1 MNPSPDQPLATTT
14 CIIGGGPAGIMLGF
28 LLARAGIQVTVLEKH
43 TDFFRD
49 FRGDTIHPSTLELLY
64 ELGLLEK
71 FLALPHSQLN
81 HLSAFVG
88 GREFPI
94 ADFTHLPTH
103 AKFIALMPQWDFLNF
118 LAAEAAHFPTFTL
131 RMGWEATG
139 LLQQNGITTGVQANT
154 PDGPA
159 TIPAHLTIG
168 CDGRHPISRTAA
180 HLPLIDYGVPIDV
193 LWFRLARQ
201 PSDPEYGLGYINYG
215 RLIVLINRNDY
226 YQVGYIV
233 AKGTFPEIQH
243 AGLEAFHQSI
253 ERIVPFLSDRTSEID
268 TWDKVKLLTVE
279 VNRLQQWSS
288 PGLLCIG
295 DAAHAMSP
303 VGGIGINIALQDAV
317 ATANILTE
325 SLLSRRRH
333 PPRPRPRPALPRAR
347 RPQHPA
353 RPGLRPPHPQPSP
366 NQPRPSK
373 TPTPLKAP
381 NRHPRLPT
389 TPRPLRR
396 PRPTTPTHQNPQR
409 GYPTEIKPA
418 ERALPAEIELS
429 SRPKRSVVERPAG
442 CPPPVDA
449 TATMDRK

>member
-1 MNPSPDQPLATTT
+1 MSSATPAHEQSLATTT
-14 CIIGGGPAGIMLGF
+14 CIIGGGPAGIMLGY
-28 LLARAGIQVTVLEKH
+28 LLARAGVQVTVLEKH
-43 TDFFRD
+43 KDFFRD

-71 FLALPHSQLN
+71 FLTLPHSRIAQ
-81 HLSAFVG
+81 LSANVG
-88 GREFPI
+88 GQQFRI
-94 ADFTHLPTH
+94 ADFRHLPTH

-139 LLQQNGITTGVQANT
+139 LIQQNGTTTGVQALT
-154 PDGPA
+154 PGGPA

-168 CDGRHPISRTAA
+168 CDGRHAISRTSA
-180 HLPLIDYGVPIDV
+180 HLPLTDYHVPIDA
-193 LWFRLARQ
+193 LWFRLTRQ

-233 AKGTFPEIQH
+233 AKGTFPQIQTD
-243 AGLEAFHQSI
+243 GLTAFQQSI
-253 ERIVPFLSDRTSEID
+253 ERIIPFLAGRTAELDS
-268 TWDKVKLLTVE
+268 WDKVKLLTVE

-325 SLLSRRRH
+325 SLLTSGATPHDLARVQHYRERAVH
-333 PPRPRPRPALPRAR
+333 NTQRIQVAAHHILNRVLQNPGPVKPPFLLKLLTSIPNFQQLPARFVGLGLQ
-347 RPQHPA
+347 PQHI
-353 RPGLRPPHPQPSP
+353 H
-366 NQPRPSK
+366 
-373 TPTPLKAP
+373 TP
-381 NRHPRLPT
+381 
-389 TPRPLRR
+389 
-396 PRPTTPTHQNPQR
+396 
-409 GYPTEIKPA
+409 
-418 ERALPAEIELS
+418 
-429 SRPKRSVVERPAG
+429 
-442 CPPPVDA
+442 
-449 TATMDRK
+449 